1 MAMAASPDTML
12 LLSSSLAGLAVAR
25 VGWVVLSYA
34 RPLGAA
40 VAVEGFEHL
49 RRERLRGNWLYR
61 CSEGLVDERAVA
73 IRTRDEAAKA
83 QTADR
88 KGADARAT
96 RLDRIRQALVTSG
109 EKLPWLP
116 EEYCACRRIEGVII
130 AVFVLLFGW
139 QLFESFITAGIF
151 AGFVGWAYPHV
162 ALWSLQGRAVRRRKR
177 VLERLPFALD
187 LMALMMEAGGNFPEC
202 LAAAVQE
209 NANHPLGEEF
219 GEVLREINLGRT
231 RKEALEGLKERLRG
245 DDVSELV
252 FALVKGDELGT
263 PLAQTLRT
271 QATQM
276 LLKRSQ
282 TVEKEAAEAQV
293 MIVFPGMVIMVACLL
308 IIIAPFLLQAVYTP

>member
-1 MAMAASPDTML
+1 
-12 LLSSSLAGLAVAR
+12 
-25 VGWVVLSYA
+25 
-34 RPLGAA
+34 
-40 VAVEGFEHL
+40 
-49 RRERLRGNWLYR
+49 
-61 CSEGLVDERAVA
+61 
-73 IRTRDEAAKA
+73 
-83 QTADR
+83 
-88 KGADARAT
+88 
-96 RLDRIRQALVTSG
+96 
-109 EKLPWLP
+109 
-116 EEYCACRRIEGVII
+116 
-130 AVFVLLFGW
+130 
-139 QLFESFITAGIF
+139 
-151 AGFVGWAYPHV
+151 
-162 ALWSLQGRAVRRRKR
+162 AVRRRKR

-231 RKEALEGLKERLRG
+231 RKEALEGLKERLRD